1 MAIHRLLQGSNLGMN
16 DIEQIAAAYERTLR
30 ALSLKDRN
38 DPTAEKCGS
47 LPSRQTR
54 SVCAEIT
61 KKSLERDGDQT
72 RSHRVL
78 AAVD

>member
-38 DPTAEKCGS
+38 DPIAEMIARKIIQIADSG
-47 LPSRQTR
+47 LRDP
-54 SVCAEIT
+54 AEVSAHAI
-61 KKSLERDGDQT
+61 KELG
-72 RSHRVL
+72 VPPP
-78 AAVD
+78 